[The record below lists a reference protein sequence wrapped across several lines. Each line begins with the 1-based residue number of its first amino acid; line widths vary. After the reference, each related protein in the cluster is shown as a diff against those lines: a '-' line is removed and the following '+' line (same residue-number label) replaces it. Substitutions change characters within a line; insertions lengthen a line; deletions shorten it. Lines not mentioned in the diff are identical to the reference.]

1 MSRIKCRWMTIDF
14 FPLTGQQ
21 LKLFFIFSVHAFCVI
36 AVNLHG
42 RIADARYGAADRL
55 FYCYVFSLVVLAP
68 ASLYLEEAFE
78 ALHFKPR

>member
-1 MSRIKCRWMTIDF
+1 M
-14 FPLTGQQ
+14 
-21 LKLFFIFSVHAFCVI
+21 
-36 AVNLHG
+36 NLHG

-78 ALHFKPR
+78 ALHFKPRYVTLILKSCLLLNVA